1 MDCLFCAIVA
11 GDVGSRQIY
20 ADDAAVAFLDISPW
34 HRGHTLV
41 IPRRHVDDVRSAAG
55 ELTEIAPAIGATAR
69 LLTERLGADGLN
81 LLSSAGAVAGQEV
94 FHLHVHL
101 IPRYADSAGLGNLI
115 GPHTRGVV
123 DDAVEDDLDAVH
135 RQLTG
140 ENA

>member
-11 GDVGSRQIY
+11 GDIGSRQVY

-41 IPRRHVDDVRSAAG
+41 IPRRHVADVRSEPGILA
-55 ELTEIAPAIGATAR
+55 ELAPAIEATTR

-81 LLSSAGAVAGQEV
+81 VLSSAGAVAGQEV

-101 IPRYADSAGLGNLI
+101 IPRYADAAGLGNLI
-115 GPHTRGVV
+115 GPHTSGA
-123 DDAVEDDLDAVH
+123 DDDLAVVH
-135 RQLTG
+135 RQIVG
-140 ENA
+140 EGA